1 MTLNDFMKLTQSIKN
16 RMFMMLARGIVKAV
30 RNTEGT
36 QKLQI
41 VALADETIDNIER
54 LQEYGLETYPDAD
67 AEAFAAF
74 VGGNREIGVVL
85 VTHDR
90 RYRPKTLA
98 SGEVMVYTKFGQ
110 SIHLKADGSIVL
122 SESGGVKATLSAG
135 VITLEAGTVNVGA
148 TGGKTVALQSIMDLF
163 NNHTHSYLPGPGAAT
178 PTAPPL
184 VPFTAADFSTK
195 AKAV

>member
-54 LQEYGLETYPDAD
+54 LQEYGLETYPDTD

-90 RYRPKTLA
+90 RYRPKTLV

-110 SIHLKADGSIVL
+110 QILLDKNGKVIIKSGTIELGDG
-122 SESGGVKATLSAG
+122 TLRRLIDERVVAKLNAHIIEYNG
-135 VITLEAGTVNVGA
+135 HMHPTAAVGA
-148 TGGKTVALQSIMDLF
+148 PSIPSVLAQNFVLDDFGTTV
-163 NNHTHSYLPGPGAAT
+163 
-178 PTAPPL
+178 
-184 VPFTAADFSTK
+184 TK
-195 AKAV
+195 AE

>member
-98 SGEVMVYTKFGQ
+98 SGEVMLYTKFGQ
-110 SIHLKADGSIVL
+110 SVHLKANGSVVVKSDDIKLGDSAIRKLIDERIVAKL
-122 SESGGVKATLSAG
+122 NTF
-135 VITLEAGTVNVGA
+135 I
-148 TGGKTVALQSIMDLF
+148 
-163 NNHTHSYLPGPGAAT
+163 NNEYSLHTHPYLDTPVGPSVTSAPSAPG
-178 PTAPPL
+178 TAL
-184 VPFTAADFSTK
+184 VLADFSTTKTK
-195 AKAV
+195 AE

>member
-1 MTLNDFMKLTQSIKN
+1 
-16 RMFMMLARGIVKAV
+16 MFMMLARGIVKAV

-98 SGEVMVYTKFGQ
+98 SGEVMLYTKHGQ

-122 SESGGVKATLSAG
+122 TAKSGLP
-135 VITLEAGTVNVGA
+135 ITLAGDTVNVGA

-178 PTAPPL
+178 LTAPPL

>member
-1 MTLNDFMKLTQSIKN
+1 
-16 RMFMMLARGIVKAV
+16 MFMMLARGIVKAV

-90 RYRPKTLA
+90 RYRPKTLT
-98 SGEVMVYTKFGQ
+98 SGEVMLYTKHGQ

-163 NNHTHSYLPGPGAAT
+163 NNHTHAYAPGPGAPV
-178 PTAPPL
+178 PTAIPL

-195 AKAV
+195 AKVV

>member
-41 VALADETIDNIER
+41 VALADETIENIER
-54 LQEYGLETYPDAD
+54 LQEYGLETFPDTE

-74 VGGNREIGVVL
+74 VGGNREVGVVL

-90 RYRPKTLA
+90 RYRPKTLT
-98 SGEVMVYTKFGQ
+98 SGEVMLYTKHGQ
-110 SIHLKADGSIVL
+110 SILLKADGSIVL
-122 SESGGVKATLSAG
+122 TAKSGSP
-135 VITLEAGTVNVGA
+135 ITLAGDTVNVGA